1 MSLFIEYHLIQN
13 FVPSNL
19 NRDDTGAPKDAL
31 FGGHRRARVS
41 SQCFKR
47 AVRVWFRE
55 QSDLSPDVI
64 GKRTL
69 RLDRLLADEL
79 AAIGLTDASKF
90 NEIVKL
96 ALKKKAGKDKAEKS
110 EGGNGEGDDDDSALS
125 YLMFIS
131 PAEIAA
137 MANVIAEHAVAIKL
151 IAAKKKPKPADVP
164 DDLKAA
170 LRDCL
175 TKLRAVDIAL
185 FGRMLADRPENNQH
199 AACQVAH
206 AISTHRVEREFD
218 YFTAVDEK
226 ASPEETGAPMIGQ
239 VEFNSATFYRYASLD
254 AHKLQ
259 GNLQG
264 DRDLT
269 LAGIGAFTQALA
281 RAIPSGKQNSFAA
294 NNPPSF
300 IGVVLRHASPFN
312 LANAYEK
319 PVWADRQQAI
329 TAQSV
334 KAMAAQERQLA
345 TAYGDARDVWAFL
358 DLTEAWPQDLG
369 ERQASLAALTDWVT
383 AQVASRLGPT
393 SRA

>member
-1 MSLFIEYHLIQN
+1 MSLFVEYHLIQN

-64 GKRTL
+64 GHRTL

-79 AAIGLTDASKF
+79 AAIGLTDESKF

-96 ALKKKAGKDKAEKS
+96 ALKKKAGKDKADKS
-110 EGGNGEGDDDDSALS
+110 EEGDGDDDSALS
-125 YLMFIS
+125 YLIFIS

-137 MANVIAEHAVAIKL
+137 MAKVIAEHADAIKL

-164 DDLKAA
+164 DELKAA

-218 YFTAVDEK
+218 YFTAVDDLGS
-226 ASPEETGAPMIGQ
+226 AEETGAGMIGQ

-254 AHKLQ
+254 ARKLQ
-259 GNLQG
+259 SNLQG

-281 RAIPSGKQNSFAA
+281 RAIPSGKQNTFAA

-319 PVWADRQQAI
+319 PMWADRQQAI

-334 KAMAAQERQLA
+334 KALAAQERQLA

-369 ERQASLAALTDWVT
+369 EPQASLAALTDWVT
-383 AQVASRLGPT
+383 TQVASRLGAT
-393 SRA
+393 NGA

>member
-1 MSLFIEYHLIQN
+1 MSVFVEYHLIQN

-31 FGGHRRARVS
+31 FGGHRRARIS

-47 AVRVWFRE
+47 AVRVWFRAH
-55 QSDLSPDVI
+55 SDLSPDDI
-64 GKRTL
+64 GRRTL

-79 AAIGLTDASKF
+79 AAIGLTDKSKF

-96 ALKKKAGKDKAEKS
+96 SLKRKAGKDKAEKPDD
-110 EGGNGEGDDDDSALS
+110 DDDDSALS

-137 MANVIAEHAVAIKL
+137 MAKVIAEHADAIKV
-151 IAAKKKPKPADVP
+151 IAVKKKPKPTDVP
-164 DDLKAA
+164 DELRTA

-185 FGRMLADRPENNQH
+185 FGRMLADLPEANQH

-218 YFTAVDEK
+218 YFTAVDDL
-226 ASPEETGAPMIGQ
+226 AGAEETGAVMIDQ

-254 AHKLQ
+254 AGKLQ
-259 GNLQG
+259 DNLQG
-264 DRDLT
+264 DLDLT
-269 LAGIGAFTQALA
+269 LAGIAAFTQALA
-281 RAIPSGKQNSFAA
+281 RAIPSGKQNTFAA

-300 IGVVLRHASPFN
+300 VGVVLRHASPFN
-312 LANAYEK
+312 LANAYER

-334 KAMAAQERQLA
+334 RAMAAQERQLA
-345 TAYGDARDVWAFL
+345 AAYGDERDRWAFL
-358 DLTEAWPQDLG
+358 DLTESWPQDLG
-369 ERQASLAALTDWVT
+369 ECQASLAALTDWVT
-383 AQVASRLGPT
+383 AQVASRLGVT
-393 SRA
+393 AEA

>member
-1 MSLFIEYHLIQN
+1 MSLFVEYHLIQN

-64 GKRTL
+64 GHRTL

-79 AAIGLTDASKF
+79 AAIGLTDESKF

-96 ALKKKAGKDKAEKS
+96 ALKKKAGKDKADKS
-110 EGGNGEGDDDDSALS
+110 EEGDGDDDSALS
-125 YLMFIS
+125 YLIFIS

-137 MANVIAEHAVAIKL
+137 MAKVIAEHADAIKL

-164 DDLKAA
+164 DELKAA

-218 YFTAVDEK
+218 YFTAVDDLGS
-226 ASPEETGAPMIGQ
+226 AEETGAGMIGQ

-254 AHKLQ
+254 ARKLQ
-259 GNLQG
+259 SNLQG

-281 RAIPSGKQNSFAA
+281 RAIPSGKQNTFAA

-319 PVWADRQQAI
+319 PMWADRQQAI

-369 ERQASLAALTDWVT
+369 EPQASLAALTDWVT
-383 AQVASRLGPT
+383 TQVASRLGAT
-393 SRA
+393 NGA